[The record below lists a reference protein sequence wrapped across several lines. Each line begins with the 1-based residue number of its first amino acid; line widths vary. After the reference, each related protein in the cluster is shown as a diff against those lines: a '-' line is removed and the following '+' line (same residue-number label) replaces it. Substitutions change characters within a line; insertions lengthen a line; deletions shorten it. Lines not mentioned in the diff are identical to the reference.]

1 MKTRKKNQ
9 KRLKA
14 LRKIA
19 KEKHHGLQSIKCGRR
34 NFMEARFRVADHEDY
49 LLRISSLLE
58 VCVLALDGNGGF
70 YSKILSHKSAGVSIG
85 SVLEMAIEL
94 LPFDDIFK
102 LERMMAILE
111 NDSEHR
117 YFPEELKEFLKPKD
131 HEERGEEKIEISHK
145 E

>member
-9 KRLKA
+9 RRLKA

-19 KEKHHGLQSIKCGRR
+19 MEKHHGLQSIKCGRR
-34 NFMEARFRVADHEDY
+34 NFMEARFRVEDHEDY

-85 SVLEMAIEL
+85 SVLEIAIEL

-111 NDSEHR
+111 NDCEHR
-117 YFPEELKEFLKPKD
+117 YFPEELKENFKPED
-131 HEERGEEKIEISHK
+131 HEERDEEKIEISQK